1 MKGQRDEKLKRWR
14 DEEIKKGRGEYK
26 KIWRFGEIK
35 RWCDEERKRS
45 ILMLRGLT
53 LSMMFDYEEN
63 WQVID
68 DDFGVSH
75 GFCFDTQATLL
86 ILHEST
92 P

>member
-1 MKGQRDEKLKRWR
+1 
-14 DEEIKKGRGEYK
+14 
-26 KIWRFGEIK
+26 
-35 RWCDEERKRS
+35 
-45 ILMLRGLT
+45 MLRGLT

-63 WQVID
+63 RQVID
-68 DDFGVSH
+68 DDFGVSR